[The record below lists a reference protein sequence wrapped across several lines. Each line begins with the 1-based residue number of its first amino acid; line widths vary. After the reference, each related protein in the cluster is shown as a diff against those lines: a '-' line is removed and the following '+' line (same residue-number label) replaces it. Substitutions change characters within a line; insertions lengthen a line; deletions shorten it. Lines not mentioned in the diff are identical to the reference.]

1 MIASTLFFALLLGMK
16 HGIDPDHLTIING
29 ISLNQ
34 ENSIKTRKWNGL
46 YFSLGHGL
54 AVTII
59 GLLWVKF
66 SSKIMENSNLLNYTE
81 WLPIIILLF
90 TGIWGIKNLIQNK
103 NHEHKHILNYK
114 VDLNTKTAP
123 LQLFVTGLVFALV
136 FDTTTQITAWG
147 LIEGQSNQY
156 AKALYIGL
164 AFTLG
169 MILTDTLNS
178 FLFVKILILN
188 RTKMNFNNILAILI
202 IISSLLFAL
211 LQTMN
216 KLGME
221 FELSDTSKLIFGI
234 TTLAITLSITVYYS
248 FIKPRIKL

>member
-1 MIASTLFFALLLGMK
+1 MADEKDNIRETWLKRYLYVASKAIKAGYNVKGYFYWSLFDNFEWDQGFYK
-16 HGIDPDHLTIING
+16 KFGI
-29 ISLNQ
+29 
-34 ENSIKTRKWNGL
+34 
-46 YFSLGHGL
+46 
-54 AVTII
+54 
-59 GLLWVKF
+59 
-66 SSKIMENSNLLNYTE
+66 
-81 WLPIIILLF
+81 
-90 TGIWGIKNLIQNK
+90 
-103 NHEHKHILNYK
+103 YK

-178 FLFVKILILN
+178 FLFVKILKLN
-188 RTKMNFNNILAILI
+188 RTKMNFKNILAILV

-221 FELSDTSKLIFGI
+221 FELSETSKLIFGI

-248 FIKPRIKL
+248 FIKPRV